1 MRFIPTQV
9 HGFIDY
15 LMAVLLIAAP
25 WLFGF
30 AAGGAETWLPVI
42 LGAGVILYSIFT
54 DYELGIVPRISM
66 GTHLGL
72 DIAGGLLLA
81 VSPWLFGFADF
92 VWVPH
97 VIFGL
102 LEIGAGLFTESRPKS
117 KNPPTPD
124 SVGAPKANQDANG

>member
-1 MRFIPTQV
+1 MRFIPTRI
-9 HGFIDY
+9 HGMMDY
-15 LMAVLLIAAP
+15 LMGVLLIAAP

-54 DYELGIVPRISM
+54 NYELGLVKSLSM

-97 VIFGL
+97 VVFGI
-102 LEIGAGLFTESRPKS
+102 LEVGAGLMTQTEPAADRSR
-117 KNPPTPD
+117 
-124 SVGAPKANQDANG
+124 VGR